1 MTSDSGFVRAFH
13 GLNRGLVSIETFL
26 MAAFTVALVGAIF
39 IEVVC
44 RYLLF
49 ISTAWSE
56 ELARYLFIWMV
67 YLAIGYA
74 AKQRKHIKIDAALWL
89 FPQRIRPYICIVGDI
104 VVLLFSAFIIKTSY
118 ELFMKIAM
126 LGQKSAAMGIPM
138 QFVYMA
144 PFVGF
149 VLTFYRTLQTIW
161 LRVKCLRQG
170 GALDD

>member
-1 MTSDSGFVRAFH
+1 M
-13 GLNRGLVSIETFL
+13 
-26 MAAFTVALVGAIF
+26 
-39 IEVVC
+39 
-44 RYLLF
+44 
-49 ISTAWSE
+49 
-56 ELARYLFIWMV
+56 
-67 YLAIGYA
+67 
-74 AKQRKHIKIDAALWL
+74 
-89 FPQRIRPYICIVGDI
+89 GDI